1 MHCHL
6 IAPKHKIGSSTCH
19 IRIAL
24 RSSYGKKPVG
34 PNQSN
39 KPQSLTSSSPSATTH
54 RSPPGARTPP
64 CQWASWWWAPA
75 AGFGRPPGSRSA
87 PPWCCWE
94 SRSHSLTSA
103 LLLLLLLLDHYRLRW
118 THPEIDIAN
127 PTTVRAQLMN
137 IHYGALMSLQRSAW
151 ILSSSWILI
160 RPCTVVTLFGD
171 LRWRI

>member
-6 IAPKHKIGSSTCH
+6 IPPKHNIGSFTCH

-24 RSSYGKKPVG
+24 LSSYGKKPVG

-39 KPQSLTSSSPSATTH
+39 NPQPLTSWNPSATTH

-64 CQWASWWWAPA
+64 WQWASWWWAPA
-75 AGFGRPPGSRSA
+75 ARFGRPPGSRSA

-103 LLLLLLLLDHYRLRW
+103 LLLPLLLLLLLLDHYRLRW
-118 THPEIDIAN
+118 THPERDIAN
-127 PTTVRAQLMN
+127 PTTARAQLMN
-137 IHYGALMSLQRSAW
+137 IQYCARMSLQRSAL
-151 ILSSSWILI
+151 ILSSS
-160 RPCTVVTLFGD
+160 
-171 LRWRI
+171 